1 MGKRLT
7 EKEKEEKLIKKVI
20 KRIIGLE
27 KIYPQQVIERA
38 CFRYKD
44 TNLRRRNAL
53 KQKQEL
59 EEKLAEQDKI
69 LQK

>member
-20 KRIIGLE
+20 RRIIGLE
-27 KIYPQQVIERA
+27 KTYPQRAIERA

-44 TNLRRRNAL
+44 TNLKRRTAL
-53 KQKQEL
+53 KEKEEL
-59 EEKLAEQDKI
+59 EEKLAETKQI
-69 LQK
+69 LEG